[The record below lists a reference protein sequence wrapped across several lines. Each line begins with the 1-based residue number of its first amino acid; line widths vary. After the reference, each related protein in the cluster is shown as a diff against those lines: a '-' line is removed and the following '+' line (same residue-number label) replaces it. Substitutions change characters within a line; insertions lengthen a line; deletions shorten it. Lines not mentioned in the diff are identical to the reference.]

1 VLGGGAF
8 VETYF
13 NSIDTDWGEGELDNG
28 PDDVYFDDNEHRPTP
43 YAGPVAYTGFGSG
56 ANFKCS
62 RHENVCE

>member
-1 VLGGGAF
+1 
-8 VETYF
+8 
-13 NSIDTDWGEGELDNG
+13 
-28 PDDVYFDDNEHRPTP
+28 VYFDDNEHRPTP